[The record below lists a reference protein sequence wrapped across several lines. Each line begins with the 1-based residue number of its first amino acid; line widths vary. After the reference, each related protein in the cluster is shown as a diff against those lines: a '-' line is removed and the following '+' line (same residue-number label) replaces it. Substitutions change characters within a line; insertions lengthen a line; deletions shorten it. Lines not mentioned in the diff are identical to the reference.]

1 MDEKEPSEYILPNRM
16 ARRRLIAGR
25 LALSVFLF
33 NLLLALLAG
42 WVLSGPAA
50 GLTRFDL
57 GFAGWALAFF
67 VASNL
72 LAIPIAGLLIMKLLQ
87 LPRE

>member
-1 MDEKEPSEYILPNRM
+1 MDNKEPSEYFLPNRM

-25 LALSVFLF
+25 LALCVFLS

-57 GFAGWALAFF
+57 GFTRWALTFF

-72 LAIPIAGLLIMKLLQ
+72 LGIPVAGMLIMKLLQ
-87 LPRE
+87 PPRE